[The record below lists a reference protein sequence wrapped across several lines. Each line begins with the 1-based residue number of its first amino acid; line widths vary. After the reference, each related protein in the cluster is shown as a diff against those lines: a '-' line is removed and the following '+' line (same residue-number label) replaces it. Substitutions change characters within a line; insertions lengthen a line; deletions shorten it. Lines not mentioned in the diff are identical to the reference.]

1 MFETLTDR
9 LNGAFSRLSGK
20 GRVTESDVDEAL
32 REIRRALLEADVNL
46 QVVRDLQGRIR
57 DRAVGSDVLQS
68 VTPAQQVVKIVHEEL
83 TELLGA
89 EKRDIGAG
97 GHNAPVPILIVGLQ
111 GSGKTTTAGKLAAY
125 LTKQGRSVTLAAA
138 DLRRPAA
145 VQQLATLGSQ
155 VGVPV
160 YQEQG
165 VTSAR
170 ALVKNAL
177 KSAKAQAADYLLI
190 DTGGRLQIDED
201 LMRELADLRRDVDA
215 AEVVLV
221 VDAMTGQDA
230 VNVAQEFHRQV
241 PLTGLILTKMDGDA
255 RGGAALSIVS
265 VTGLPVYFIGTGE
278 KSDGLEPFYP
288 DRLAGRILGMGDVVS
303 LVEKAQQTIDEDKAK
318 EMERKLRSA
327 SFTLEDFLD
336 QLKQVRGMGP
346 ISNLLEMI
354 PGFSSIQK
362 NLPAGA
368 LDEDGMKSVEAII
381 LSMTL
386 DERQRPEI
394 IGGSRRRRIA
404 RGSGTLPADVNR
416 LLNQFDQ
423 MKKMMKQ
430 MAGGKGRGKL
440 PRMPFP
446 MR

>member
-1 MFETLTDR
+1 
-9 LNGAFSRLSGK
+9 
-20 GRVTESDVDEAL
+20 
-32 REIRRALLEADVNL
+32 
-46 QVVRDLQGRIR
+46 
-57 DRAVGSDVLQS
+57 
-68 VTPAQQVVKIVHEEL
+68 
-83 TELLGA
+83 
-89 EKRDIGAG
+89 
-97 GHNAPVPILIVGLQ
+97 
-111 GSGKTTTAGKLAAY
+111 
-125 LTKQGRSVTLAAA
+125 
-138 DLRRPAA
+138 
-145 VQQLATLGSQ
+145 
-155 VGVPV
+155 
-160 YQEQG
+160 
-165 VTSAR
+165 
-170 ALVKNAL
+170 
-177 KSAKAQAADYLLI
+177 
-190 DTGGRLQIDED
+190 
-201 LMRELADLRRDVDA
+201 
-215 AEVVLV
+215 
-221 VDAMTGQDA
+221 
-230 VNVAQEFHRQV
+230 
-241 PLTGLILTKMDGDA
+241 
-255 RGGAALSIVS
+255 
-265 VTGLPVYFIGTGE
+265 
-278 KSDGLEPFYP
+278 
-288 DRLAGRILGMGDVVS
+288 MGDVVS